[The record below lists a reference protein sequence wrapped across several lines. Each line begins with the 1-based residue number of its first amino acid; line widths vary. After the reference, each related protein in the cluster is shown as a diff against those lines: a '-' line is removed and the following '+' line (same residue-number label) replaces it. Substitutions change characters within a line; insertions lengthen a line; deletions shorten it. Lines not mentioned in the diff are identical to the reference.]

1 MARAQGSPAFPA
13 SALCSRRGACSDK
26 SVSRRRAFRRR
37 REPPRK
43 RRPYP
48 SIRPFVDR
56 GPRSPPE
63 YRAPHRAAAPLR
75 GVSLLYAA
83 APRSAAHSRGSVPL
97 APPPLEKGGRNRRVR
112 QISRHFAGILPASAL
127 CSLPLPR
134 KSPPTRSGE
143 RTRPAGA
150 KPPRRGGFSPPYKP
164 SYKRG
169 ETGGTEGASRLLYAP
184 ASPCL
189 WFPRAAPRRP
199 RCRQGAGSRR
209 RFPFTGTRA
218 GRNRQDRRRWPGGRI
233 TGRGRIAAGVG
244 FSTVSL

>member
-83 APRSAAHSRGSVPL
+83 APRSAAHSRGPFPWPRRLWKRAGETVVCGKFPDTLPASCRLQRFAASRSPGKAPRL
-97 APPPLEKGGRNRRVR
+97 ARERERVR
-112 QISRHFAGILPASAL
+112 QGPSRRTGETSRRRT
-127 CSLPLPR
+127 SR
-134 KSPPTRSGE
+134 PTRGGKPAGRREPAGFFMRRRPPVFGSHAL
-143 RTRPAGA
+143 RPAAPACAPRGRFS
-150 KPPRRGGFSPPYKP
+150 RRGG
-164 SYKRG
+164 
-169 ETGGTEGASRLLYAP
+169 
-184 ASPCL
+184 
-189 WFPRAAPRRP
+189 
-199 RCRQGAGSRR
+199 GSRA
-209 RFPFTGTRA
+209 P
-218 GRNRQDRRRWPGGRI
+218 
-233 TGRGRIAAGVG
+233 
-244 FSTVSL
+244 